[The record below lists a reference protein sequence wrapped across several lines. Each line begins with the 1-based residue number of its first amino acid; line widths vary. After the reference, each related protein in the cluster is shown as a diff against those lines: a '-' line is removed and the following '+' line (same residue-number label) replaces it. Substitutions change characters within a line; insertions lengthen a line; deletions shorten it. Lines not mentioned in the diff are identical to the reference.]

1 MDILGFIM
9 NNWLTIILSIAAL
22 AVFIVK
28 LAVFIV
34 KVVQFVRAPSDKQ
47 IENLKEWLKLAV
59 TEAEAAL
66 GSGTGQLKLR
76 DVYDMAVEKF
86 PWVGEFITFET
97 FSTWVDEALE
107 WMNNQLESNENVKA
121 YVVDGTVT
129 PTKTE

>member
-1 MDILGFIM
+1 MDILGFVM

-22 AVFIVK
+22 AVFV
-28 LAVFIV
+28 V
-34 KVVQFVRAPSDKQ
+34 KVVQFVRSPSDKQ

-76 DVYDMAVEKF
+76 EVYDMAVEKF

-107 WMNNQLESNENVKA
+107 WMNNQLESNDKVKA
-121 YVVDGTVT
+121 YVVDGTIT

>member
-22 AVFIVK
+22 AVFV
-28 LAVFIV
+28 V
-34 KVVQFVRAPSDKQ
+34 KVVQFVRSPSDKQ

-59 TEAEAAL
+59 TETEAAL
-66 GSGTGQLKLR
+66 GSGTGQLKLQ

-121 YVVDGTVT
+121 YVVDGTIT
-129 PTKTE
+129 PTKIE

>member
-22 AVFIVK
+22 AVFV
-28 LAVFIV
+28 V
-34 KVVQFVRAPSDKQ
+34 KVVQFVRSPSDKQ

-86 PWVGEFITFET
+86 PWVGEFVTFET

-107 WMNNQLESNENVKA
+107 WMNNQLESNEKVKA
-121 YVVDGTVT
+121 YVVDGTIT

>member
-1 MDILGFIM
+1 MDILGFLM

-22 AVFIVK
+22 AVFV
-28 LAVFIV
+28 V
-34 KVVQFVRAPSDKQ
+34 KVVQFVRSPSDKQ

-86 PWVGEFITFET
+86 PWVGEFITFKT

-107 WMNNQLESNENVKA
+107 WMNSQLESNEKVKA
-121 YVVDGTVT
+121 YVVDGTIT

>member
-22 AVFIVK
+22 AVFV
-28 LAVFIV
+28 V
-34 KVVQFVRAPSDKQ
+34 KVVQFVRSPSDKQ

-107 WMNNQLESNENVKA
+107 WMNNQLESNEKVKA
-121 YVVDGTVT
+121 YVVDGTIT
-129 PTKTE
+129 PTKIE

>member
-22 AVFIVK
+22 AVFV
-28 LAVFIV
+28 V
-34 KVVQFVRAPSDKQ
+34 KVVQFVRSPSDKQ

-107 WMNNQLESNENVKA
+107 WMNNQLESNEKVKA
-121 YVVDGTVT
+121 YVVDGTIT
-129 PTKTE
+129 PTKT

>member
-1 MDILGFIM
+1 MDILGFFM

-22 AVFIVK
+22 AVFV
-28 LAVFIV
+28 V
-34 KVVQFVRAPSDKQ
+34 KVVQFVRSPSEKQ

-107 WMNNQLESNENVKA
+107 WMNNQLESNEKVKA
-121 YVVDGTVT
+121 YVVDGTIT

>member
-1 MDILGFIM
+1 MDILGFFM

-22 AVFIVK
+22 AVFV
-28 LAVFIV
+28 V

>member
-22 AVFIVK
+22 AVFV
-28 LAVFIV
+28 V
-34 KVVQFVRAPSDKQ
+34 KVVQFVRSPSDKQ

-86 PWVGEFITFET
+86 PWVGEFVTFET

-107 WMNNQLESNENVKA
+107 WMNNQLESNEKVKA
-121 YVVDGTVT
+121 YVIDGTIT

>member
-22 AVFIVK
+22 AVFV
-28 LAVFIV
+28 V
-34 KVVQFVRAPSDKQ
+34 KVVQFVRSPSDKQ

-76 DVYDMAVEKF
+76 EVYDMAVEKF

-107 WMNNQLESNENVKA
+107 WMNNQLESNEKVKA

>member
-22 AVFIVK
+22 AVFV
-28 LAVFIV
+28 V

>member
-22 AVFIVK
+22 AVFV
-28 LAVFIV
+28 V

-97 FSTWVDEALE
+97 FSTWVDEALK

>member
-1 MDILGFIM
+1 MDILGFVM

-28 LAVFIV
+28 
-34 KVVQFVRAPSDKQ
+34 VVQFVRSPSDKQ

>member
-9 NNWLTIILSIAAL
+9 NNWLTIILSIAA
-22 AVFIVK
+22 

-129 PTKTE
+129 PTKIE

>member
-22 AVFIVK
+22 AVFV
-28 LAVFIV
+28 V
-34 KVVQFVRAPSDKQ
+34 KVVQFVRSPSDKQ

-76 DVYDMAVEKF
+76 DVYDMAVERF

-107 WMNNQLESNENVKA
+107 WMNNQLESNEKVKA
-121 YVVDGTVT
+121 YVVDGTIT

>member
-28 LAVFIV
+28 
-34 KVVQFVRAPSDKQ
+34 VVQFVRSPSDKQ

-107 WMNNQLESNENVKA
+107 WMNNQLESNDKVKA
-121 YVVDGTVT
+121 YVVDGTIT
-129 PTKTE
+129 PTKIE

>member
-9 NNWLTIILSIAAL
+9 NNWLTIILSIAA
-22 AVFIVK
+22 

-129 PTKTE
+129 PTKTK

>member
-9 NNWLTIILSIAAL
+9 NNWLTIILNIAAL
-22 AVFIVK
+22 AVFV
-28 LAVFIV
+28 V
-34 KVVQFVRAPSDKQ
+34 KVVQFVRSPSDKQ

-107 WMNNQLESNENVKA
+107 WMNNQLESNEKVKA
-121 YVVDGTVT
+121 YVVDGTIT

>member
-22 AVFIVK
+22 AVFV
-28 LAVFIV
+28 V
-34 KVVQFVRAPSDKQ
+34 KVVQFVRSPSDKQ

-86 PWVGEFITFET
+86 PWVGEFVTFET

-121 YVVDGTVT
+121 YVVDGTIT
-129 PTKTE
+129 PTKIE

>member
-28 LAVFIV
+28 
-34 KVVQFVRAPSDKQ
+34 VVQFVRSPSDKQ

-107 WMNNQLESNENVKA
+107 WMNNQLENNENVKA
-121 YVVDGTVT
+121 YVVDGIVT

>member
-1 MDILGFIM
+1 MDILGFVM

-22 AVFIVK
+22 AVFV
-28 LAVFIV
+28 V
-34 KVVQFVRAPSDKQ
+34 KVVQFVRSPSDKQ

-121 YVVDGTVT
+121 YVVEGTVT

>member
-1 MDILGFIM
+1 MDILGFII

-22 AVFIVK
+22 AVFV
-28 LAVFIV
+28 V
-34 KVVQFVRAPSDKQ
+34 KVVQFVRSPSDKQ

-76 DVYDMAVEKF
+76 EVYDMAVEKF

-107 WMNNQLESNENVKA
+107 WMNNQLESNEKVKA
-121 YVVDGTVT
+121 YVVDGTIT

>member
-22 AVFIVK
+22 AVFV
-28 LAVFIV
+28 V
-34 KVVQFVRAPSDKQ
+34 KVVQFVRSPSDKQ

-107 WMNNQLESNENVKA
+107 WMNNQLESNEKVKA
-121 YVVDGTVT
+121 YVADGTIT

>member
-1 MDILGFIM
+1 MDILGFVM

-22 AVFIVK
+22 AVFV
-28 LAVFIV
+28 V
-34 KVVQFVRAPSDKQ
+34 KVVQFVRSPSDKQ

-107 WMNNQLESNENVKA
+107 WMNNQLESNEKVKA
-121 YVVDGTVT
+121 YVVDGTIT
-129 PTKTE
+129 PITTE

>member
-22 AVFIVK
+22 AVFV
-28 LAVFIV
+28 V
-34 KVVQFVRAPSDKQ
+34 KVVQFVRSPSDKQ

-76 DVYDMAVEKF
+76 NVYDMAVEKF

-107 WMNNQLESNENVKA
+107 WMNNQLESNEKVKA
-121 YVVDGTVT
+121 YVVDGTIT

>member
-22 AVFIVK
+22 AVFV
-28 LAVFIV
+28 V
-34 KVVQFVRAPSDKQ
+34 KVVQFVRSPSDKQ
-47 IENLKEWLKLAV
+47 IENLKQWLKLAV

-76 DVYDMAVEKF
+76 DVYDMAIEKF

-107 WMNNQLESNENVKA
+107 WMNNQLESNEKVKA
-121 YVVDGTVT
+121 YVVDGTIT

>member
-22 AVFIVK
+22 AVFV
-28 LAVFIV
+28 V

-107 WMNNQLESNENVKA
+107 WMNNQLESNEKVKA
-121 YVVDGTVT
+121 YVVDGTIT

>member
-22 AVFIVK
+22 AVFV
-28 LAVFIV
+28 V
-34 KVVQFVRAPSDKQ
+34 KVVQFVRSPSDKQ

-76 DVYDMAVEKF
+76 EVYDMAVEKF

-121 YVVDGTVT
+121 YVIDGTIT

>member
-9 NNWLTIILSIAAL
+9 SNWLTIILSIAAL
-22 AVFIVK
+22 AVFV
-28 LAVFIV
+28 V
-34 KVVQFVRAPSDKQ
+34 KVVQFVRSPSNKQ

-107 WMNNQLESNENVKA
+107 WMNNQLESNDKVKA
-121 YVVDGTVT
+121 YVVDGTIT

>member
-28 LAVFIV
+28 
-34 KVVQFVRAPSDKQ
+34 VVQFVRSPSDKQ

-107 WMNNQLESNENVKA
+107 WMNNQLESNEKVKA
-121 YVVDGTVT
+121 YVIDGTIT

>member
-22 AVFIVK
+22 AVFV
-28 LAVFIV
+28 V
-34 KVVQFVRAPSDKQ
+34 KVVQFVRSPSDKQ

-107 WMNNQLESNENVKA
+107 WMNNQLESNDKVKA
-121 YVVDGTVT
+121 YVVDGTIT

>member
-1 MDILGFIM
+1 M

-22 AVFIVK
+22 AVFV
-28 LAVFIV
+28 V
-34 KVVQFVRAPSDKQ
+34 KVVQFVRSPSDKQ

-86 PWVGEFITFET
+86 PWVAEFITFET

-107 WMNNQLESNENVKA
+107 WMNNQLESNEK
-121 YVVDGTVT
+121 
-129 PTKTE
+129 

>member
-1 MDILGFIM
+1 MDILGFFM

-22 AVFIVK
+22 AVFV
-28 LAVFIV
+28 V
-34 KVVQFVRAPSDKQ
+34 KVVQFVRSPSDKQ

-97 FSTWVDEALE
+97 FSIWVDEALE

>member
-9 NNWLTIILSIAAL
+9 SNWLTIILSIAAL
-22 AVFIVK
+22 AVFV
-28 LAVFIV
+28 V
-34 KVVQFVRAPSDKQ
+34 KVVQFVRSPSNKQ

-107 WMNNQLESNENVKA
+107 WMNNQLESNEKVKA
-121 YVVDGTVT
+121 YVVDGTIT

>member
-9 NNWLTIILSIAAL
+9 NNWLTIILSIAA
-22 AVFIVK
+22 

-76 DVYDMAVEKF
+76 NVYDMAVEKF

>member
-1 MDILGFIM
+1 MDILGFFM

-22 AVFIVK
+22 AVFV
-28 LAVFIV
+28 V
-34 KVVQFVRAPSDKQ
+34 KVVQFVRSPSDKQ

-107 WMNNQLESNENVKA
+107 WMNNQLESNDKVKA
-121 YVVDGTVT
+121 YVVDGTIT

>member
-1 MDILGFIM
+1 MDILGFII

-28 LAVFIV
+28 
-34 KVVQFVRAPSDKQ
+34 VVQFVRSPSDKQ